1 MKNMII
7 YDRYLE
13 NSFNMFIPA
22 SQCHY
27 CAVPV
32 IIIRTLALLIL
43 SPSATQLGPAKVG
56 PARRGHLLLV
66 LDCCLPAMQSLD
78 RNGHLIL
85 EIARGEKNMVARYD
99 HHVENSVHVFFS
111 SFPLSLL

>member
-1 MKNMII
+1 MIHLDIFRLLEVGTVKNMII

-32 IIIRTLALLIL
+32 IIIRTRALLIL
-43 SPSATQLGPAKVG
+43 SPSATQLGPAKPG

-85 EIARGEKNMVARYD
+85 EIARGEKK
-99 HHVENSVHVFFS
+99 HGSQI
-111 SFPLSLL
+111 